1 LHSILPYDFDSSSQ
15 EGSLSDAQLAFVEE
29 RRSTRIDRAI
39 PLMVHGA
46 DWSRAPYQERV
57 STMTINC
64 HGFKYRTKYQ
74 LLRGDV
80 VFLELHQPHNTA
92 SVTSTR
98 ARVKWLH
105 PLTIGDDRAFEV
117 AVELEA
123 PGNIWGVAS
132 PPHDWSAPHESA
144 LGPVRSPRTGGS
156 SQALQIVAAPDHATA
171 LGQVMAG
178 LGEQIQRMAADA
190 ATSVV
195 AGEQSRMLDEFRIQ
209 LREEATKT
217 LESVIAA
224 SKDEMVLRIW
234 KELSERHDAA
244 ARNIYENWLGK
255 IEKETESASRLI
267 SAHGSDVSERVEN
280 MAVGTIERL
289 QHSMDASR
297 REAVDQCL
305 SRLRSQLVPL
315 LEEVQ
320 TARERL
326 AASEDELKIR
336 GLAICKQFE
345 DFMLE
350 SSDRS
355 TAATTETLTT
365 LVKQFDDGVSAR
377 LAAAQDE
384 MEKKSAKAVD
394 ESSHA
399 LRDLSQGCQSVAQ
412 TQLES
417 MVKSAAQRLSDELKE
432 RTEQISRQCSS
443 ELEDCTRSHL
453 DFISEAIAEIAKKKA
468 SRLHD

>member
-1 LHSILPYDFDSSSQ
+1 
-15 EGSLSDAQLAFVEE
+15 LSDAQLAFVEE

-46 DWSRAPYQERV
+46 DLTRAPYQERV
-57 STMTINC
+57 STLTINC
-64 HGFKYRTKYQ
+64 HGCKYRTKYQ

-80 VFLELHQPHNTA
+80 VFLEVHQPHNGSA
-92 SVTSTR
+92 VTSTR

-132 PPHDWSAPHESA
+132 PPHDWSAIQDSA
-144 LGPVRSPRTGGS
+144 LGPVRSSALDSRAPAS
-156 SQALQIVAAPDHATA
+156 SQALQIVAAPDHATS
-171 LGQVMAG
+171 LGQLMAG

-209 LREEATKT
+209 LREEATRT

-244 ARNIYENWLGK
+244 ARNIYENWRGK
-255 IEKETESASRLI
+255 VEKETETASRLI
-267 SAHGSDVSERVEN
+267 TAHGADVSERVEN

-326 AASEDELKIR
+326 AAYEDELKVK

-345 DFMLE
+345 DFMQE
-350 SSDRS
+350 GADRS
-355 TAATTETLTT
+355 TVATRETLST
-365 LVKQFDDGVSAR
+365 LVKQFDDSVSAR
-377 LAAAQDE
+377 IAFAQDE
-384 MEKKSAKAVD
+384 MGKKSAAAVD
-394 ESSHA
+394 QSTQA
-399 LRDLSQGCQSVAQ
+399 LRDLTQGCQSTAQ

-417 MVKSAAQRLSDELKE
+417 MVKSAADRLNDELKE
-432 RTEQISRQCSS
+432 RTAQISQQCSS

-468 SRLHD
+468 NRLHD